1 MVAIAITYTI
11 MDKGLMT
18 DVQQSYEL
26 IMDTLCSRKLKMTAH
41 NFW

>member
-41 NFW
+41 NF